1 MWNYKALHDLIPP
14 LHHFSGTFLYLF
26 FPLFIYIPAGSLCC
40 SSRNLA
46 PKPSN
51 VLFPPLGILL
61 THCRPPP
68 AVVWS
73 LFKCN
78 LIRKNF
84 SDHPL
89 KIFPTFI
96 YYSLT
101 SYSA

>member
-1 MWNYKALHDLIPP
+1 MWNYKAPHDLIPI
-14 LHHFSGTFLYLF
+14 HHFYGTFLYLF
-26 FPLFIYIPAGSLCC
+26 FPLLIYIPAGSLCC
-40 SSRNLA
+40 SIHTLA
-46 PKPSN
+46 PKPLN
-51 VLFPPLGILL
+51 VLFPPLGILS
-61 THCRPPP
+61 HPPP

-89 KIFPTFI
+89 KIFI
-96 YYSLT
+96 YYSLI